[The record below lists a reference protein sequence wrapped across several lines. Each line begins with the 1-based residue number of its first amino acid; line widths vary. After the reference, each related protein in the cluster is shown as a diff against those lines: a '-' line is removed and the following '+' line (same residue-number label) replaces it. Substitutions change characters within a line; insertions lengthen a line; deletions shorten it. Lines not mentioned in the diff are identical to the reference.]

1 VRQDAAR
8 RNGETMKWT
17 QFFLGIGLDLSGAR
31 TFETLDVRTVPMS
44 ASTLSSLITWLGS
57 GIAVILVLWMLN
69 WSFTTVDQATVG
81 VVTMFGKYRRILSPG
96 LNFLIPFVERVK
108 RTVSIQNRTDQLK
121 FSAITS
127 DQAAVHFTA
136 TIIYTVADHLEETVK
151 LVAFKFINP
160 ESFITALTSTVE
172 ASVREFVATKKQAEV
187 LGLRQDIVSHAK
199 HTLDAQLASWGYTL
213 VDLTV
218 NDIAFD
224 SEVMTSMS
232 RVVAATNA
240 QRAAEFEGEA
250 LRITLVK
257 KAEAEG
263 AAIRITATNEA
274 EAARLRGEGLAMF
287 RKALAEGL
295 GESADMLEK
304 HNIDPTIIAFSM
316 WTEMVRDTAKEGKG
330 NTIFLDGGME
340 NLSDSL
346 HRLQAMVSK
355 PSIKPPPE

>member
-1 VRQDAAR
+1 
-8 RNGETMKWT
+8 
-17 QFFLGIGLDLSGAR
+17 
-31 TFETLDVRTVPMS
+31 MS
-44 ASTLSSLITWLGS
+44 NSSWISSLIFWLF
-57 GIAVILVLWMLN
+57 IAVAVFIVLWAIW
-69 WSFTTVDQATVG
+69 WSFTTIEQATVG

-96 LNFLIPFVERVK
+96 LSFLIPFVESVK
-108 RTVSIQNRTDQLK
+108 TKVSIQNRTDQLK

-160 ESFITALTSTVE
+160 VSFLTALTSTVE

-187 LGLRQDIVSHAK
+187 LGLRQEIVSHAK
-199 HTLDAQLASWGYTL
+199 RTLDAQLASWGYTL

-218 NDIAFD
+218 NDISFD

-274 EAARLRGEGLAMF
+274 EAARMRGEGLAKF

-295 GESADMLEK
+295 GESAEVLEK
-304 HNIDPTIIAFSM
+304 HNIDPTILAFSM
-316 WTEMVRDTAKEGKG
+316 WTEMIRDTAKEGKG

-340 NLSDSL
+340 NLDDSL
-346 HRLQAMVSK
+346 RRLQAMVTNNISQFKK
-355 PSIKPPPE
+355 PASE

>member
-1 VRQDAAR
+1 M
-8 RNGETMKWT
+8 T
-17 QFFLGIGLDLSGAR
+17 
-31 TFETLDVRTVPMS
+31 
-44 ASTLSSLITWLGS
+44 ASHVIAWVLIV
-57 GIAVILVLWMLN
+57 IAVFLLLWALW
-69 WSFTTVDQATVG
+69 WSFTPVEQATVG
-81 VVTMFGKYRRILSPG
+81 VVTMFGKYRRMLSPG
-96 LNFLIPFVERVK
+96 LNFLIPFIETVNRN
-108 RTVSIQNRTDQLK
+108 VSIQNRTDQLK
-121 FSAITS
+121 FSAITG

-160 ESFITALTSTVE
+160 QSFLTALTSTVE

-199 HTLDAQLASWGYTL
+199 ATLDAQLASWGYTL

-224 SEVMTSMS
+224 AEVMTSMS

-274 EAARLRGEGLAMF
+274 EAARMRGEGLAKF

-295 GESADMLEK
+295 GESAEVLEK
-304 HNIDPTIIAFSM
+304 HNIDPTILAFSM
-316 WTEMVRDTAKEGKG
+316 WTEMIRDTAKEGKG
-330 NTIFLDGGME
+330 NTIFLDGGIE
-340 NLSDSL
+340 NLDESL
-346 HRLQAMVSK
+346 RRLQAMVSK
-355 PSIKPPPE
+355 PDSTFRRPPE

>member
-1 VRQDAAR
+1 M
-8 RNGETMKWT
+8 ETS
-17 QFFLGIGLDLSGAR
+17 QIGSVL
-31 TFETLDVRTVPMS
+31 
-44 ASTLSSLITWLGS
+44 LI
-57 GIAVILVLWMLN
+57 ILALAFIGWAFW
-69 WSFTTVDQATVG
+69 WSFTPIEQATVG
-81 VVTMFGKYRRILSPG
+81 VVTMFGKFRRILNPG
-96 LNFLIPFVERVK
+96 LNFLIPFIEKVNSK
-108 RTVSIQNRTDQLK
+108 VSIQNRTDQLK
-121 FSAITS
+121 FSAITG

-160 ESFITALTSTVE
+160 ESFLTALTSTVE
-172 ASVREFVATKKQAEV
+172 ASVREFVAMKKQAEV

-199 HTLDAQLASWGYTL
+199 TTLDAQLASWGYTL

-257 KAEAEG
+257 RAEAEG

-274 EAARLRGEGLAMF
+274 EAARMRGEGLAQF

-295 GESADMLEK
+295 GESAEVLEK
-304 HNIDPTIIAFSM
+304 HNIDPTILAFSM
-316 WTEMVRDTAKEGKG
+316 WTEMIRDTAKEGRG
-330 NTIFLDGGME
+330 NTIFLDGGIE
-340 NLSDSL
+340 NLDDSL
-346 HRLQAMVSK
+346 RRLQAMVSK
-355 PSIKPPPE
+355 PSSEIKRQSEK

>member
-1 VRQDAAR
+1 
-8 RNGETMKWT
+8 
-17 QFFLGIGLDLSGAR
+17 
-31 TFETLDVRTVPMS
+31 MS
-44 ASTLSSLITWLGS
+44 NTSWISSLIFWLFV
-57 GIAVILVLWMLN
+57 AVAVFIVLWAIW
-69 WSFTTVDQATVG
+69 WSFTTIEQATVG
-81 VVTMFGKYRRILSPG
+81 VVTMFGKYQRILSPG
-96 LNFLIPFVERVK
+96 LSFLIPFVESVK
-108 RTVSIQNRTDQLK
+108 TKVSIQNRTDQLK

-160 ESFITALTSTVE
+160 VSFLTALTSTVE

-187 LGLRQDIVSHAK
+187 LGLRQEIVSHAK
-199 HTLDAQLASWGYTL
+199 RTLDAQLASWGYTL

-218 NDIAFD
+218 NDISFD

-274 EAARLRGEGLAMF
+274 EAARMRGEGLAKF

-295 GESADMLEK
+295 GESAEVLEK
-304 HNIDPTIIAFSM
+304 HNIDPTILAFSM
-316 WTEMVRDTAKEGKG
+316 WTEMIRDTAKEGKG

-340 NLSDSL
+340 NLDDSL
-346 HRLQAMVSK
+346 RRLQAMVTNNISQFKK
-355 PSIKPPPE
+355 PASE

>member
-1 VRQDAAR
+1 
-8 RNGETMKWT
+8 
-17 QFFLGIGLDLSGAR
+17 
-31 TFETLDVRTVPMS
+31 MS
-44 ASTLSSLITWLGS
+44 NSSWISSLIFWLFV
-57 GIAVILVLWMLN
+57 AVAIFIVLWAIW
-69 WSFTTVDQATVG
+69 WSFTTIEQATVG

-96 LNFLIPFVERVK
+96 LSFLIPFVESVK
-108 RTVSIQNRTDQLK
+108 TKVSIQNRTDQLK

-160 ESFITALTSTVE
+160 VSFLTALTSTVE

-187 LGLRQDIVSHAK
+187 LGLRQEIVSHAK
-199 HTLDAQLASWGYTL
+199 RTLDAQLASWGYTL

-218 NDIAFD
+218 NDISFD

-274 EAARLRGEGLAMF
+274 EAARMRGEGLAKF

-295 GESADMLEK
+295 GESAEVLEK
-304 HNIDPTIIAFSM
+304 HNIDPTILAFSM
-316 WTEMVRDTAKEGKG
+316 WTEMIRDTAKEGKG

-340 NLSDSL
+340 NLDDSL
-346 HRLQAMVSK
+346 RRLQAMVTNNISQFKK
-355 PSIKPPPE
+355 PASE

>member
-1 VRQDAAR
+1 
-8 RNGETMKWT
+8 M
-17 QFFLGIGLDLSGAR
+17 
-31 TFETLDVRTVPMS
+31 
-44 ASTLSSLITWLGS
+44 
-57 GIAVILVLWMLN
+57 
-69 WSFTTVDQATVG
+69 
-81 VVTMFGKYRRILSPG
+81 
-96 LNFLIPFVERVK
+96 
-108 RTVSIQNRTDQLK
+108 K

-160 ESFITALTSTVE
+160 VSFLTALTSTVE

-187 LGLRQDIVSHAK
+187 LGLRQEIVSHAK
-199 HTLDAQLASWGYTL
+199 RTLDAQLASWGYTL

-218 NDIAFD
+218 NDISFD

-274 EAARLRGEGLAMF
+274 EAARMRGEGLAKF

-295 GESADMLEK
+295 GESAEVLEK
-304 HNIDPTIIAFSM
+304 HNIDPTILAFSM
-316 WTEMVRDTAKEGKG
+316 WTEMIRDTAKEGKG

-340 NLSDSL
+340 NLDDSL
-346 HRLQAMVSK
+346 RRLQAMVTNNISQFKK
-355 PSIKPPPE
+355 PASE

>member
-1 VRQDAAR
+1 
-8 RNGETMKWT
+8 
-17 QFFLGIGLDLSGAR
+17 
-31 TFETLDVRTVPMS
+31 MS
-44 ASTLSSLITWLGS
+44 NSSWISSLIFWLFV
-57 GIAVILVLWMLN
+57 AVAVFIVLWAIW
-69 WSFTTVDQATVG
+69 WSFTTIEQATVG

-96 LNFLIPFVERVK
+96 LSFLIPFVESVK
-108 RTVSIQNRTDQLK
+108 TKVSIQNRTDQLK

-160 ESFITALTSTVE
+160 VSFLTALTSTVE

-187 LGLRQDIVSHAK
+187 LGLRQEIVSHAK
-199 HTLDAQLASWGYTL
+199 RTLDAQLASWGYTL

-218 NDIAFD
+218 NDISFD

-274 EAARLRGEGLAMF
+274 EAARMRGEGLAKF

-295 GESADMLEK
+295 GESAEVLEK
-304 HNIDPTIIAFSM
+304 HNIDPTILAFSM
-316 WTEMVRDTAKEGKG
+316 WTEMIRDTAKEGKG

-340 NLSDSL
+340 NLDDSL
-346 HRLQAMVSK
+346 RRLQAMVTNNISQFKK
-355 PSIKPPPE
+355 PASE

>member
-1 VRQDAAR
+1 
-8 RNGETMKWT
+8 
-17 QFFLGIGLDLSGAR
+17 
-31 TFETLDVRTVPMS
+31 
-44 ASTLSSLITWLGS
+44 
-57 GIAVILVLWMLN
+57 
-69 WSFTTVDQATVG
+69 
-81 VVTMFGKYRRILSPG
+81 
-96 LNFLIPFVERVK
+96 LIPFVERVK

-355 PSIKPPPE
+355 PSIKRPPE